1 MENNKKLSI
10 ACFGEVLFD
19 IFPTHSKIGGAP
31 LNVANRLSYLGID
44 AHLISRIGNDVL
56 GKEIIKFLEVAGITI
71 ETIQVD
77 DSFPTGAVMVS
88 LDKSGS
94 ASYTIAYPAAWDKI
108 KLNREAV
115 SEIKNSDAL
124 VFGSL
129 ACRDSISY
137 HTLKDLVE
145 LANYKIFDVNLRPP
159 FYTKELLIDL
169 MGLADL
175 IKFNEEE
182 LLEIAGLLGCPL
194 ITLNDLITFIAKE
207 TNTKTICVTRGGD
220 GAVLLFE
227 GNVYTNNGY
236 KVKVA
241 DTVGAGDSFF
251 AGLISQL
258 LVGEDPQESLD
269 FACAMGALVASKEG
283 ANPTITLD
291 EIEKIRKEI

>member
-31 LNVANRLSYLGID
+31 LNVANRLASLGID
-44 AHLISRIGNDVL
+44 THLISRIGDDVL
-56 GKEIIKFLEVAGITI
+56 GKEIIKFLEVAGIPT

-77 DSFPTGAVMVS
+77 EFFPTGAVIVA
-88 LDKSGS
+88 LNNNGS
-94 ASYTIAYPAAWDKI
+94 ASYTIKYPVAWDKI
-108 KLNREAV
+108 ELAKSVVMVMEKA
-115 SEIKNSDAL
+115 DAL

-129 ACRDSISY
+129 ACRDAISY
-137 HTLKDLVE
+137 HTLKDLIE
-145 LANYKIFDVNLRPP
+145 LAKYKIFDVNLRAP
-159 FYTKELLIDL
+159 FYTKELLLDL
-169 MGLADL
+169 MGVADL

-182 LLEIAGLLGCPL
+182 LFEIAGLLGCPL
-194 ITLNDLITFIAKE
+194 LPLHKQIAFIAEK

-227 GNVYTNNGY
+227 DNVYTNAGY

-251 AGLISQL
+251 AGLISKL
-258 LVGEDPQESLD
+258 LMEEEPQQSLD

-283 ANPTITLD
+283 ANPTISLD
-291 EIEKIRKEI
+291 EVESVRKSI